1 MKVRDRVK
9 ELRRV
14 KASELRPSPSNWRT
28 HPAAQRDA
36 LQGLLAEVGFAG
48 ALLARELD
56 DGTLE
61 LIDGHLRAETLPDTE
76 VPVLVLDV
84 DAAEAR
90 KLLASF
96 DPIAAMAQA
105 DAEALDGLLR
115 EVQTGNQALA
125 QMLTD
130 LAGEAGILT
139 APAGVGGST
148 EVGEAYRGMPEFEQ
162 GTLPPARMLQVY
174 FETPEDVA
182 DFGRLIGQEI
192 APGAKVIWHPR
203 REVRYGEFVVEDGAD
218 AT

>member
-1 MKVRDRVK
+1 VKVRDRVK

-28 HPAAQRDA
+28 HPAAQRDS

-61 LIDGHLRAETLPDTE
+61 LIDGHLRAETLPDAE

-90 KLLASF
+90 KLLASL

-139 APAGVGGST
+139 APAGQGGAT
-148 EVGEAYRGMPEFEQ
+148 DPGEAYRGMPEFEQ
-162 GTLPPARMLQVY
+162 PDAPKAFMVRVY
-174 FETPEDVA
+174 FETPEDMA
-182 DFGRLIGQEI
+182 DFGRRIGQDVT
-192 APGAKVIWHPR
+192 AGTKTIWHPYR
-203 REVRYGEFVVEDGAD
+203 AFGPTGLVAEDAAD

>member
-1 MKVRDRVK
+1 VKVRDRVK

-61 LIDGHLRAETLPDTE
+61 LVDGHLRAETLPDAE

-105 DAEALDGLLR
+105 DAGKLDALLR
-115 EVQTGNQALA
+115 EVDTGNAAL
-125 QMLTD
+125 QEM
-130 LAGEAGILT
+130 LAGLAEKSGVVPPVLPEPGDAGREA
-139 APAGVGGST
+139 
-148 EVGEAYRGMPEFEQ
+148 
-162 GTLPPARMLQVY
+162 
-174 FETPEDVA
+174 VA
-182 DFGRLIGQEI
+182 DSWG
-192 APGAKVIWHPR
+192 V
-203 REVRYGEFVVEDGAD
+203 VVECEDEGQQVELLARF
-218 AT
+218 AAEGLKCRALV

>member
-36 LQGLLAEVGFAG
+36 LRGLLAEVGFAG

-61 LIDGHLRAETLPDTE
+61 LIDGHLRAETLPDAE

-90 KLLASF
+90 KLLATY

-105 DAEALDGLLR
+105 EAGKLDSLLR

-139 APAGVGGST
+139 APAGQGGST
-148 EVGEAYRGMPEFEQ
+148 DPAEVYKGMPEFEQ
-162 GTLPPARMLQVY
+162 PDAPKAYMVRVY
-174 FETPEDVA
+174 FETAEDMA
-182 DFGRLIGQEI
+182 DFGRLIGQEVS
-192 APGAKVIWHPR
+192 PDTRVLWHPR
-203 REVRYGEFVVEDGAD
+203 REVRPVEFVAEDRAD